1 MGGLLAFE
9 RFPIAA
15 GAAHGHDPWAGRGA
29 LAASA
34 LAGTGPRVTPAGSVG
49 GRGSTAGVSR
59 DAAHHSG
66 HSRASGNLRYLF
78 SPEEAGEQ
86 RSFYRGARGSTG
98 ATRA

>member
-15 GAAHGHDPWAGRGA
+15 GAAHGHNPWAGRGA

-34 LAGTGPRVTPAGSVG
+34 LAGTGPRVTPAGRVG
-49 GRGSTAGVSR
+49 GRGSIAGVSR
-59 DAAHHSG
+59 AAAHHPG
-66 HSRASGNLRYLF
+66 HSRASGNLCYLF
-78 SPEEAGEQ
+78 SSKEAGE
-86 RSFYRGARGSTG
+86 RRTFYRRARGSTG